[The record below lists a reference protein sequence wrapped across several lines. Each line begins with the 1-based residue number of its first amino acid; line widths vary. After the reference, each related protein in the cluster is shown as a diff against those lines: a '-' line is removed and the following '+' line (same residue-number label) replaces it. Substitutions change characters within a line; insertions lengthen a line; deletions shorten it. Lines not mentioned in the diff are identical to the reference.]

1 MAGEVGITPAGD
13 VVKGF
18 EAQTR
23 TAWENIAEVLKS
35 AGMSYGDI
43 VKMDSYLVGLEYYEE
58 YVDLLREILG
68 NAKPASKAI
77 IVPSL
82 VLPGLL
88 LEVEVTAAQRVRR
101 AADTAATTTWPV
113 GPTSLSW
120 PEQCSACLDA
130 NE

>member
-1 MAGEVGITPAGD
+1 MNTIHNPKTIHPPVGDIYSHGAEMSPNSRLLWVAGEVGITPAGD

-58 YVDLLREILG
+58 YVDLLKEILG
-68 NAKPASKAI
+68 EAKPASKAI

-88 LEVEVTAAQRVRR
+88 LEVEVTAAR
-101 AADTAATTTWPV
+101 
-113 GPTSLSW
+113 
-120 PEQCSACLDA
+120 E
-130 NE
+130 